1 MVFIIMKHFQVI
13 KAFINLNICFIFLSC
28 VVSSNIFSQTVV
40 WSEGL
45 TTSCGSAA
53 GSTLIT
59 TTCTPVNWLTSK
71 NYPWIAS
78 STAFRTGSRCIRM
91 TNIVFDQGF

>member
-1 MVFIIMKHFQVI
+1 MKHFQVI
-13 KAFINLNICFIFLSC
+13 KAFINLNIWLIFLSC

-45 TTSCGSAA
+45 TASCGSAA

-59 TTCTPVNWLTSK
+59 TTCTPANWLTSK

-91 TNIVFDQGF
+91 TNIVFDKGF